1 MTAAAIF
8 IWAVVAV
15 LAVFVWRRAGTAG
28 QTGAGRDAL
37 GTGRMLAFRLP
48 FALLAASFLVQVVPV
63 AALSHVIGPASGL
76 LGSVLAGLIGG
87 LLPGGPM
94 TSFPIAIVFLQ
105 GGSGIPQMVALIAG
119 WSVFALH
126 RMLAYEAP
134 IMGWRFVGLRLASC
148 AVLPV
153 LAGLIAEALL
163 LAFGLG
169 ELQLL

>member
-1 MTAAAIF
+1 MIAATIF
-8 IWAVVAV
+8 IWGLVLV
-15 LAVFVWRRAGTAG
+15 LAVLVFRRERFTGLKEAGTN
-28 QTGAGRDAL
+28 AL
-37 GTGRMLAFRLP
+37 GTGRMLSFRLP

-76 LGSVLAGLIGG
+76 MGIVLAGLIGG

-105 GGSGIPQMVALIAG
+105 GGAGIPQMVALIAG

-153 LAGLIAEALL
+153 LAGVIAEGIV
-163 LAFGLG
+163 LAVGLDMVG
-169 ELQLL
+169 G